1 MYYCCYTDSVSG
13 SKPLERKEKP
23 MQAQTHLYQ
32 PLPWWCQLGWQFAI
46 MAAVDVLVALLLH
59 VIPAIYQ

>member
-1 MYYCCYTDSVSG
+1 
-13 SKPLERKEKP
+13 

>member
-1 MYYCCYTDSVSG
+1 M
-13 SKPLERKEKP
+13 L
-23 MQAQTHLYQ
+23 AQTQPYQQ

-59 VIPAIYQ
+59 VIPAV